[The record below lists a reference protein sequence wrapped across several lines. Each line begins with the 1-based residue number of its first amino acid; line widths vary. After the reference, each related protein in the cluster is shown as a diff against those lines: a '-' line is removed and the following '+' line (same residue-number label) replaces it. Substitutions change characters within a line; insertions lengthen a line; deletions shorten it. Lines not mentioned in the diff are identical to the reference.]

1 MSELIIKGQKAKEA
15 SYVLMNATTTK
26 KNNALLKMAEILLKS
41 SKEILEANKKDLEN
55 AIEKGTPKAM
65 LDRLALDES
74 RIQGMADGLKDVVS
88 LPDPIGEVTRMWKRP
103 NGLQIGKQRVPL
115 GVIGIIYE
123 ARPNVTCDAA
133 GLCLKS
139 GNVVILRGGKEAI
152 NSNIAIVKALREGVK
167 EAGLLED
174 VIQLVENT
182 DREVATEMMRLNQY
196 IDVLIP
202 RGGAGLIQS
211 VVQNATVPVIETGTG
226 NCHVYVDCDAD
237 LEMAKNIVINAKT
250 SRPSVCNAEE
260 KLLVNEKIAKEFLPM
275 MFEALKEK
283 EVEVRGDKKVLIT
296 PISAEDLA
304 DIKIGDIVWLDGD
317 LMTCRD
323 VAHRRLVEYGRELP
337 YDIRN
342 KAIFHAG
349 PIVRKIEGTE
359 DDYEMVSVG
368 PTTSMRMEKFEYE
381 FTKLTGVR
389 VIVGKGGMGPNTERA
404 CKEFGAIH
412 CVFPAGCAVVAA
424 TEVEKIVEHHWDEL
438 GMPETLWCNKVK
450 EFGPLIVSIDA
461 QGRNLFEE
469 NKVVFNE
476 RKEAAKQAIY
486 PEVKFIK

>member
-15 SYVLMNATTTK
+15 SYVLMNATTTE
-26 KNNALLKMAEILLKS
+26 KNNALLKMAEVLLKS

-65 LDRLALDES
+65 LDRLSLDES
-74 RIQGMADGLKDVVS
+74 RINGMADGLKDVVS
-88 LPDPIGEVTRMWKRP
+88 LPDPIGEVTGMWKRP

-152 NSNIAIVKALREGVK
+152 NSNVAIVKALREGVK
-167 EAGLLED
+167 EAGLPED

-182 DREVATEMMRLNQY
+182 DREVATEMMKLNQY

-202 RGGAGLIQS
+202 RGGVGLIQS

-260 KLLVNEKIAKEFLPM
+260 KLLVNEKIAKEFLPIIYK
-275 MFEALKEK
+275 ALKEK
-283 EVEVRGDKKVLIT
+283 DVEVRGDKKVLEVLNEATEIQDDEWGKEYLDYIIGVKIVKDVDEAINHINKYGTGHSEAIIT
-296 PISAEDLA
+296 NNYENSQKFLQRVDAA
-304 DIKIGDIVWLDGD
+304 AVYVNASTRFTDG
-317 LMTCRD
+317 
-323 VAHRRLVEYGRELP
+323 
-337 YDIRN
+337 
-342 KAIFHAG
+342 
-349 PIVRKIEGTE
+349 
-359 DDYEMVSVG
+359 S
-368 PTTSMRMEKFEYE
+368 
-381 FTKLTGVR
+381 
-389 VIVGKGGMGPNTERA
+389 
-404 CKEFGAIH
+404 EFGFGAEIGISTQKLH
-412 CVFPAGCAVVAA
+412 ARGPMGLN
-424 TEVEKIVEHHWDEL
+424 EL
-438 GMPETLWCNKVK
+438 TTNKY
-450 EFGPLIVSIDA
+450 I
-461 QGRNLFEE
+461 
-469 NKVVFNE
+469 
-476 RKEAAKQAIY
+476 IY
-486 PEVKFIK
+486 GNGQVR

>member
-15 SYVLMNATTTK
+15 SYVLMNATTTE
-26 KNNALLKMAEILLKS
+26 KNNALLKMAEVLLKN

-55 AIEKGTPKAM
+55 AIKKGTPKAM
-65 LDRLALDES
+65 LDRLALDEN
-74 RIQGMADGLKDVVS
+74 RINGMADGLKDVVS
-88 LPDPIGEVTRMWKRP
+88 LPDPIGEVTGMWKRP

-152 NSNIAIVKALREGVK
+152 NSNVAIVKALREGVK
-167 EAGLLED
+167 EAGLPED

-182 DREVATEMMRLNQY
+182 DREVATEMMKLNQY

-260 KLLVNEKIAKEFLPM
+260 KLLVNEKIAKEFLPII
-275 MFEALKEK
+275 FKALKEK
-283 EVEVRGDKKVLIT
+283 DVEVRGDKKVLDILNEATEIQDDEWGKEYLDYIIGVKIVKDVDEAINHINKYGTGHSEAIIT
-296 PISAEDLA
+296 NSYENSQKFLQRVDAA
-304 DIKIGDIVWLDGD
+304 AVYVNASTRFTDG
-317 LMTCRD
+317 
-323 VAHRRLVEYGRELP
+323 
-337 YDIRN
+337 
-342 KAIFHAG
+342 
-349 PIVRKIEGTE
+349 
-359 DDYEMVSVG
+359 S
-368 PTTSMRMEKFEYE
+368 
-381 FTKLTGVR
+381 
-389 VIVGKGGMGPNTERA
+389 
-404 CKEFGAIH
+404 EFGFGAEIGISTQKLH
-412 CVFPAGCAVVAA
+412 ARGPMGL
-424 TEVEKIVEHHWDEL
+424 DEL
-438 GMPETLWCNKVK
+438 TTNKY
-450 EFGPLIVSIDA
+450 I
-461 QGRNLFEE
+461 
-469 NKVVFNE
+469 
-476 RKEAAKQAIY
+476 IY
-486 PEVKFIK
+486 GNGQIR